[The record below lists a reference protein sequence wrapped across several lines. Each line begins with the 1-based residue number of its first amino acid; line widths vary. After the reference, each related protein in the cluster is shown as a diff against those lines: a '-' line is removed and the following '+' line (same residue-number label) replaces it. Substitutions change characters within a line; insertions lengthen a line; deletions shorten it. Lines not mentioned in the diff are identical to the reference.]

1 MKSETTERQPLI
13 PSAHFRQQLSAT
25 RRGARL
31 ARLLAVQQLADWGWA
46 RDGEAVQTA
55 ALLVAELA
63 ANAVVHGRVAGRD
76 FLLTLAVS
84 PTTTT
89 LPTAPAALRIAV
101 SDCRGERLPA
111 PAPGSQST
119 DEYGRGLLIIETLA
133 TRWGTEPRP
142 PSGKT
147 VWAEIALGGGPM
159 G

>member
-13 PSAHFRQQLSAT
+13 PAAHFRQQLSAT

-76 FLLTLAVS
+76 FLLALAVS
-84 PTTTT
+84 PTAAVVPTT
-89 LPTAPAALRIAV
+89 PATLRIAV

-111 PAPGSQST
+111 PGPASQPT
-119 DEYGRGLLIIETLA
+119 DEYGRGLLIVETLA
-133 TRWGTEPRP
+133 ARWGTEPRP

-147 VWAEIALGGGPM
+147 VWAEIVLGGGPM